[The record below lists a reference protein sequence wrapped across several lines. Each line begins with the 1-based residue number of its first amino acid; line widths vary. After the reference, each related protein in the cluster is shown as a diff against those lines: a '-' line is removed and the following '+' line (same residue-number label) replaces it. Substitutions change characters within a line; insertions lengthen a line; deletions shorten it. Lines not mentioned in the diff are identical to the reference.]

1 VPEATDTP
9 SDNDTTPTSSAP
21 NASHGWLDGEHYSD
35 TEHLSMEQIATSIGL
50 TLDDLQ
56 HDDEI
61 PEHLDIH
68 VTADDTG
75 PIAVLRTVIRGLTTQ
90 DGVET
95 RDAVMRATFDLAS
108 HYNRIH
114 LARPESCRFVHYV
127 FAIMPTELPS
137 AVLVGIT
144 TDTLPTAHLPAESG
158 EHVTSTNKGTSTSNE
173 AS

>member
-1 VPEATDTP
+1 MPKSSNTP
-9 SDNDTTPTSSAP
+9 SDNDTASTPSAP
-21 NASHGWLDGEHYSD
+21 NVSDGWLDGEHYAD

-95 RDAVMRATFDLAS
+95 RDAVMRAAFDLAS

-127 FAIMPTELPS
+127 FAVMPTDMPS

-144 TDTLPTAHLPAESG
+144 TDTLPTAHLPAKSQ
-158 EHVTSTNKGTSTSNE
+158 EHVASGNEETSTSND
-173 AS
+173 AG